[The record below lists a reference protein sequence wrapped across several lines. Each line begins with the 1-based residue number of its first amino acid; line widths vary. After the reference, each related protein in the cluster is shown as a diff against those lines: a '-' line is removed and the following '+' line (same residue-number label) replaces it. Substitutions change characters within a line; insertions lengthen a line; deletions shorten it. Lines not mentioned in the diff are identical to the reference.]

1 MYIFTEHF
9 KAEPRKFLEIS
20 FNDVVQLKIQVGEK
34 KVNAKKN
41 ETFRE
46 ILDKAGEE
54 NAIAVKSG
62 GELKSLEEKVSHS
75 MKIKPVP
82 LESEEGKKILNHST
96 AHILAHAVKNLFP
109 NAKPTIGPVTKDL
122 PGPREIGFY
131 YDFYREKTFT
141 PQDLEKIEKRMKELI
156 NEGLTFRK
164 REVSKE
170 QAIKRYEGKN
180 RFKVELIKEMERKV
194 NLYKQSTN
202 HDSFV
207 DLCEGPHLSNSKSI
221 KAFRL
226 LGTSSA
232 YWKGNEENP
241 TVQRIYGIAFPS
253 EKELEEYLERKEE
266 AERRDHLKLGKKLD
280 LFRIYGDIAPGFPI
294 YTPKGKIILQ
304 ELKSWMREINEQLGY
319 KEVETPHLYKSKLW
333 KRSGHYEAYKDKMFI
348 IEGEKE
354 KRGRDYAVKPM
365 NCPGQIYLYKRKPRS
380 YRDLP
385 IRYSE
390 FGTVYRWEKSG
401 ELHGLVRVRSPTQD
415 DGHAFCRRDQ
425 IKGEV
430 KRLLKVAKSIFD
442 KLGIE
447 DIEITLSTRP
457 EKYIGEKEVWED
469 ATNALKQALEEV
481 NTEYKVAEEEG
492 AFYGP
497 KIDIHIKDAL
507 GRLWQ
512 CSTIQLDFIMPQRFD
527 LDYVTEGGDEKRPIM
542 IHRAI
547 FGALD
552 RFLGILIEHYNG
564 KFPLWLSPVQTKVI
578 PIADRNNDYAR
589 EITTKLKEVGIRTEG
604 DFRDKSLSYKI
615 RDGQVKRVPYMLI
628 VGDREEEK
636 HTISVRKRT
645 EEEKHGVKLKEFIKK
660 TKELIETKSLSL

>member
-1 MYIFTEHF
+1 MSSNHVI
-9 KAEPRKFLEIS
+9 
-20 FNDVVQLKIQVGEK
+20 QLKVQVGGK
-34 KVNAKKN
+34 KVNTKKN
-41 ETFRE
+41 ERFRE
-46 ILDKAGEE
+46 VLARAGEE
-54 NAIAVKSG
+54 DAIAVKSG
-62 GELKSLEEKVSHS
+62 GKLKSLEEKVSHS
-75 MKIKPVP
+75 KKIEPVQ
-82 LESEEGKKILNHST
+82 LDSEKGREILNHSA
-96 AHILAHAVKNLFP
+96 AHILAQAVKDLFP
-109 NAKPTIGPVTKDL
+109 NAKPTIGPVTQDL

-131 YDFYREKTFT
+131 YDFYREEAFT
-141 PQDLEKIEKRMKELI
+141 SQDLERIEAKMKELI
-156 NEGLTFRK
+156 DEKVSFRR

-170 QAIKRYEGKN
+170 KAIKHYEGKN
-180 RFKVELIKEMERKV
+180 RFKVELIKDMGKQV
-194 NLYKQSTN
+194 SLYEQSTN
-202 HDSFV
+202 HDSFI
-207 DLCEGPHLSNSKSI
+207 DLCEGPHLPNSRAV

-232 YWKGNEENP
+232 YWKGNKENP

-253 EKELEEYLERKEE
+253 EKELEKYLERKEE

-280 LFRIYGDIAPGFPI
+280 LFRIYGDVAPGLPI

-319 KEVETPHLYKSKLW
+319 KEIETPHLYKSKLW
-333 KRSGHYEAYKDKMFI
+333 KQSGHYEAYKDKMFI
-348 IEGEKE
+348 VKGKKE
-354 KRGRDYAVKPM
+354 RKGREYAVKPM
-365 NCPGQIYLYKRKPRS
+365 NCPGQIYLYKRMPRS

-390 FGTVYRWEKSG
+390 FATVYRWEKSG

-425 IKGEV
+425 IKEEV
-430 KRLLKVAKSIFD
+430 KRLLKMAKSVFE
-442 KLGIE
+442 KLGIDE
-447 DIEITLSTRP
+447 IEITLSTRP
-457 EKYIGEKEVWED
+457 EKYIGEKEIWEE
-469 ATNALKQALEEV
+469 ATNALTQALEEV
-481 NTEYKVAEEEG
+481 NIEYMVAEGEG

-527 LDYVTEGGDEKRPIM
+527 LEYVTEGGDEERPIM

-547 FGALD
+547 FGSLD

-589 EITTKLKEVGIRTEG
+589 EITKELKEAGIRTDG
-604 DFRDKSLSYKI
+604 DYRDKSLSYKI
-615 RDGQVKRVPYMLI
+615 RDGQVKRIPYMII
-628 VGDREEEK
+628 VGDREEEN

-645 EEEKHGVKLKEFIKK
+645 EEEEHGVKLKEFIKE
-660 TKELIETKSLSL
+660 TQELIETKSLSL